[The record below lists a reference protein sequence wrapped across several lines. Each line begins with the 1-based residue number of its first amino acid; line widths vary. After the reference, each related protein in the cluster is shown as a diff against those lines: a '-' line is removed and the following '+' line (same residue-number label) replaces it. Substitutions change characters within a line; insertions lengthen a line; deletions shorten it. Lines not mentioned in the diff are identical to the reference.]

1 MTSFNPKHLRS
12 IRVMNKPGQ
21 IQGHSKEYKLR
32 DRFYLITVS
41 HHQAKNQPQ
50 TSHDQHRVGAIETI
64 H

>member
-1 MTSFNPKHLRS
+1 
-12 IRVMNKPGQ
+12 MNKPGQ

-50 TSHDQHRVGAIETI
+50 TSHDQHRAGAIETI